1 MLFLFL
7 KERLAWICFIFVLI
21 LFTNIL
27 FYSDAGLSGISI
39 GYYNVI
45 VVLLLLLFFLWRYFR
60 ETRQL
65 KKLLDAI
72 ADESFDLVENMSF
85 SPFQKEYIKRS
96 KLLLE
101 NKDYQL
107 NLSKI
112 KLQEDREDLLAWVHE
127 MKTPLTAMRLMTEQI
142 GNRPLQNKIENE
154 WLRLH
159 LLLDQQLHNT
169 RLDNIEKDNRLENVS
184 LKLVIYEEIKEY
196 QSWCLEKGIGFHIE
210 NVNIDVVSDRKW
222 LGFIIRQLLSNAI
235 KYSEENSEIHIQT
248 DQDEQGHLLLHIEDF
263 GMGISKED
271 LPRIFEKSFT
281 GTTGRIKS
289 HSTGMGL
296 YLAKNAANRLGIELL
311 LHSQLGKGST
321 FTLLFPIE
329 NEYEKVRG
337 R

>member
-7 KERLAWICFIFVLI
+7 KERLAWICFLFLLI

-27 FYSDAGLSGISI
+27 FYFDAGFSSISI
-39 GYYNVI
+39 GYYNVTI
-45 VVLLLLLFFLWRYFR
+45 ILFSLLFFIWRYFR

-72 ADESFDLVENMSF
+72 TEESFDIVENMSL
-85 SPFQKEYIKRS
+85 STFQKEYIKRM
-96 KLLLE
+96 KLILE

-107 NLSKI
+107 NFSNI
-112 KLQEDREDLLAWVHE
+112 KLKEDREDLLAWVHE

-142 GNRPLQNKIENE
+142 GNQQLQNKIEKE

-169 RLDNIEKDNRLENVS
+169 RLDNIEKDNRLEKVS
-184 LKLVIYEEIKEY
+184 LKTVIYEEIKEY
-196 QSWCLEKGIGFHIE
+196 QSWCIEKGIGFQIE
-210 NVNIDVVSDRKW
+210 NVDMDVVTDKKW

-235 KYSEENSEIHIQT
+235 KYSEENSEIHIQSN
-248 DQDEQGHLLLHIEDF
+248 QDEQGHLLLHIEDF
-263 GMGISKED
+263 GMGISKVD

-281 GTTGRIKS
+281 GTTGRNKS

-296 YLAKNAANRLGIELL
+296 YLAKNAANKLGIQLL
-311 LHSQLGKGST
+311 VDSQLGNGST
-321 FTLLFPIE
+321 FTLLFPME
-329 NEYEKVRG
+329 NEYEKVLG